1 MTAEQID
8 RAAEALWRSEAKRTI
23 DWLEAPRRERN
34 EAIRRA
40 RIILDS
46 LALAPQPDIEQARQ
60 TNAALAAANL
70 QLKVDLVNAR
80 RDAVRELDR
89 LLSRRVRDLYARAA
103 AEGISRASKK
113 GLNQRAE
120 ELGAVVG
127 EIRAY
132 GGGDHEPVES
142 DH

>member
-1 MTAEQID
+1 MTADQID
-8 RAAEALWRSEAKRTI
+8 RAAEALWRSEARRTI

-89 LLSRRVRDLYARAA
+89 LLSRRVRDLYARAE

-113 GLNQRAE
+113 GLHQRAE

-127 EIRAY
+127 EIRTY
-132 GGGDHEPVES
+132 GGGNEPVES
-142 DH
+142 NH